1 MLEGEPE
8 LLQHTVVNTLK
19 KAEEMELTS
28 LAIPAISC
36 GIFRFP
42 VDLAT
47 SIIVQTIGSY
57 FVQSRGQG
65 SLKTL
70 TLTDMGAEPLHGF
83 IKAAKKFFGKAV
95 MVKGQPQSSGHHG
108 SHGDFNRAEERK
120 ERGV

>member
-1 MLEGEPE
+1 ML
-8 LLQHTVVNTLK
+8 NTLK

-42 VDLAT
+42 VDMAT
-47 SIIVQTIGSY
+47 SIIVQAIGSH
-57 FVQSRGQG
+57 FEQSRGQG

-70 TLTDMGAEPLHGF
+70 TLIDMGAEPLHGF
-83 IKAAKKFFGKAV
+83 IKAAKNFLGKAV
-95 MVKGQPQSSGHHG
+95 KVKGEPQSSGHHG
-108 SHGDFNRAEERK
+108 SRGDFNRAEERK